1 MRSHKPVGCSDR
13 RGFTLVEVMI
23 ATSISLMVVAGM
35 VGLFISMLTS
45 WKEMTLRLDADSDV
59 NIAMS
64 RMVYGMGGRL
74 GLRSASSGSVQ
85 ITSGAGGWTVR
96 YLTGGAAP
104 QTNSF
109 VYSASADTLV
119 LNPGAVLAGRNISY
133 AWIATQGSYLVVTLR
148 VDKVEG
154 SLDARREIGTTIA
167 CRNI

>member
-1 MRSHKPVGCSDR
+1 MRSIKTTRGSNR

-23 ATSISLMVVAGM
+23 ATSISLLVVAGM
-35 VGLFISMLTS
+35 VGLFVSMLKS
-45 WKEMTLRLDADSDV
+45 WQEMTLRLDADSDV

-64 RMVYGMGGRL
+64 RMVYGMGNRR
-74 GLRSASSGSVQ
+74 GLRSASVGSVQ
-85 ITSGAGGWTVR
+85 VTSGAGGWTVQYR
-96 YLTGGAAP
+96 TGGAAP

-148 VDKVEG
+148 VDKVQG